1 MLQLQKTTKSN
12 TSTMSCKP
20 RTKIANHDLLP
31 VVLGTYMHVGSDNF
45 NYERE
50 MERQGCGVMN
60 DNGQRSGEF
69 CSVNNLVVGGITTLL
84 GILGDF

>member
-1 MLQLQKTTKSN
+1 
-12 TSTMSCKP
+12 
-20 RTKIANHDLLP
+20 
-31 VVLGTYMHVGSDNF
+31 MHVGSENF

-50 MERQGCGVMN
+50 MERHGCGVMN
-60 DNGQRSGEF
+60 DNGERSGEF